1 MFKINRLTDYA
12 AVVMLSLSKYP
23 EVSSSAAEV
32 SQRTGIAY
40 PTVSK
45 VLKLLLESK
54 LVVSHRGVR
63 GGYVLTRPAEQISLA
78 ELVEAIEGGLS
89 VTSCCAEA
97 GDCIRIESCG
107 TKSNWQLINR
117 ALLVLF
123 QSISLRDMAGTL
135 TVPKVAENF
144 IQALGAK
151 VTNQEERV

>member
-1 MFKINRLTDYA
+1 MFKVNKLTDYA
-12 AVVMLSLSKYP
+12 VIVMLALLEFP

-45 VLKLLLESK
+45 VLKLLLESN

-63 GGYVLTRPAEQISLA
+63 GGYELTRPAEHISLA
-78 ELVEAIEGGLS
+78 ELVEAIEGGLN
-89 VTSCCAEA
+89 VTSCCAEP
-97 GDCIRIESCG
+97 GDCIRTESCG
-107 TKSNWQLINR
+107 TKNNWQLINR
-117 ALLVLF
+117 TLLMFF